1 MLTIKPMTKE
11 LKSETLDMIVDFYSG
26 PAVDHQVERKVLE
39 QTFEDAISGK
49 YPLEGYLLYDDEK
62 LAGFAYMSWYYA
74 CEVGGLNV
82 MFEELYLS
90 EHTRGKGYGS
100 QFINAMFEKFKG
112 ARRFR
117 LEVTKENKD
126 ALRLYKRLGF
136 DYIGYDHMIKD
147 I

>member
-1 MLTIKPMTKE
+1 
-11 LKSETLDMIVDFYSG
+11 
-26 PAVDHQVERKVLE
+26 
-39 QTFEDAISGK
+39 
-49 YPLEGYLLYDDEK
+49 
-62 LAGFAYMSWYYA
+62 
-74 CEVGGLNV
+74 

-136 DYIGYDHMIKD
+136 DYIGYDQMIKD